1 MSKRKWSIKLSS
13 RVPCKP
19 TSGRK
24 RTSTRKADA
33 RKLRERD
40 YVFVLQSEI
49 DQMSLITPLRK
60 RFCQIAIVWCVKWE
74 RITHKSF
81 IPWDCD
87 IPQLHNSY
95 LTYELPQ
102 LDGNLTL
109 TWSTNMMIC
118 MLDVGSLQMNNL
130 LRIFLQEPGWANP
143 CELTIEKDQTHAQ
156 TCSTPA
162 TKPDSSPEAFPSWR
176 NT

>member
-1 MSKRKWSIKLSS
+1 MPKNFMSKKKWSTKLSS
-13 RVPCKP
+13 RVPCMP

-49 DQMSLITPLRK
+49 DQHVFDYAFTEKVLP
-60 RFCQIAIVWCVKWE
+60 IAIVWCVKWE

-81 IPWDCD
+81 IAWDCD

-109 TWSTNMMIC
+109 TWSTNMMNC

-130 LRIFLQEPGWANP
+130 LRIFFAW
-143 CELTIEKDQTHAQ
+143 
-156 TCSTPA
+156 
-162 TKPDSSPEAFPSWR
+162 TKPS
-176 NT
+176 